1 MTNRLTEKEA
11 LDKAIRELN
20 SLNERKSNTVWV
32 IKYNNKILKL
42 KSGKSCW
49 RLKNHASSALTNAL
63 YNNFGYYIN
72 GWEPG
77 EVTKLLQEKGIITI
91 EELK

>member
-1 MTNRLTEKEA
+1 MTNRLTEQEV
-11 LDKAIRELN
+11 LDKAIRELD

-42 KSGKSCW
+42 KSGKSSW

-63 YNNFGYYIN
+63 YGNFSKYRN
-72 GWEPG
+72 GWGSG

-91 EELK
+91 EELI

>member
-1 MTNRLTEKEA
+1 MTNRLTEEEV
-11 LDKAIRELN
+11 LDRAVEVLD

-42 KSGKSCW
+42 RSGKSSW
-49 RLKNHASSALTNAL
+49 RLKNHANSALTNAL
-63 YNNFGYYIN
+63 YGYYNRYRN